1 MKQKIIKG
9 LGVLLFVTNLN
20 ASYVL
25 TNVNDTN
32 IVKISNN
39 DLTNKN
45 FDANTM
51 LFAALSSS
59 RVYDDNFNLENSA
72 NFQLYK
78 KNNMQITTYTKID
91 SNHSLESSIAKK
103 VIDNK
108 TLIVISFRGT
118 KSTQT
123 DGNDDILTDLET
135 NATNTFS
142 DKNIS
147 VHSGFFA
154 DEQLFEKGM
163 KDIKFDKST
172 SLIDILND
180 ANKTNSNIQFLIT
193 GHSLGGAIA
202 TLLTARLIDHYHINP
217 DNIVTYTFGAPAS
230 GDEAFQ
236 NLFENDSNE
245 SVKHFYRIK
254 NTNDPVPLLTT
265 KEFITY
271 LKNSSVLKTIL
282 KKLSPNLLTKLLNTK
297 DYYYHIG
304 KLYLF
309 NNGILYPKNNLNTQI
324 TTESILSLNIK
335 QHKLKTAY
343 IPNIENYLSN
353 NPNILAFQ
361 NGWNLVSTNYSLN
374 NIKCI
379 KNLDTKIIMW
389 KYDSKNKEWLGNTND
404 DTLQQEFSS
413 KNIPELNS
421 IKKGQGFWIYALNN
435 SGINFSECN
444 ISTVSDDSLQIYKGW
459 NLLGNESN
467 KSITS
472 STLLSEYPNSEI
484 IWKFDNK
491 TKKWKALSDNNST
504 MQTIKN
510 NNIDF
515 VNKINIHE
523 GYWIYNNI
531 NEKKFYLQKNL

>member
-1 MKQKIIKG
+1 MNQKIIKG
-9 LGVLLFVTNLN
+9 IGVLLFVTNLN

-25 TNVNDTN
+25 TNVNDKN

-51 LFAALSSS
+51 LFTALSSS
-59 RVYDDNFNLENSA
+59 RVYDDNFNLKNSA

-135 NATNTFS
+135 NATNAFS

-163 KDIKFDKST
+163 KDIKFDDST

-230 GDEAFQ
+230 GDKAFQ

-245 SVKHFYRIK
+245 SVKHFYRI
-254 NTNDPVPLLTT
+254 NNENDPVPLLTT

-271 LKNSSVLKTIL
+271 LKNSYVLKTIL

-309 NNGILYPKNNLNTQI
+309 NNGILYPKTNLNNQ
-324 TTESILSLNIK
+324 TTASILSLNIK
-335 QHKLKTAY
+335 QHKLETAY
-343 IPNIENYLSN
+343 ILNIENYLSN
-353 NPNILAFQ
+353 TPNILAFQ

-379 KNLDTKIIMW
+379 KNLDTKIVMW

-404 DTLQQEFSS
+404 DTLQQDFSS

-444 ISTVSDDSLQIYKGW
+444 ISTDSDNSLQIYKGW

-515 VNKINIHE
+515 IKNINIHE
-523 GYWIYNNI
+523 GYWIYNNK
-531 NEKKFYLQKNL
+531 NEKKNYLQKNL